1 MISFLAV
8 YLQLRFFPVLAN
20 CRDAG
25 SAVQLLEIAS
35 NMVCQDRPD
44 DGFTGQQ
51 EIMEPQRLKFSSD
64 WHYLEKKKK
73 RPRVISNSQLNRDTI
88 VQTR

>member
-20 CRDAG
+20 FQDAG

-44 DGFTGQQ
+44 HGLTGQK
-51 EIMEPQRLKFSSD
+51 EIMEPMELFFRLALPRKEEKTPHSD
-64 WHYLEKKKK
+64 
-73 RPRVISNSQLNRDTI
+73 
-88 VQTR
+88 